1 MEIKPKENWDLDRLY
16 PGGKESEDLHT
27 LITTLQHDLPR
38 FKKRIRSIANDQS
51 VEEIVT
57 LLDGIQQCKLAAFQ
71 LDEYLICLY
80 SVNQDDP
87 DITKLINESAT
98 IKAGM
103 DALLLELD
111 AELANLPQQ
120 QWSQLLNHQQ
130 VKAYNFYLT
139 EHKQQLLKKLPFEKE
154 KIITELSVN
163 GFVAWEDY
171 YEQMMGDLRF
181 LIEKDGKEEEISLGQ
196 AMSYGVFSNNR
207 SLRQKTSRT
216 IVDGLK
222 KRSESFATV
231 LNRIYGF
238 RLDVYKQRGWTNVLQ
253 ESLQANRINEQ
264 SVQAMISA
272 IKENLDIAYQ
282 FFNRKAKVMKLD
294 RLAWYDTEA
303 PSFPTSTQVTY
314 SDARNIIV
322 TQFYQ
327 FSEKLG
333 EFAERAFDEGWI
345 EAENRKGKMHGGFCA
360 YLPLHK
366 ESRIFL
372 TFTDSYQDVVTIAH
386 ELGHAYHNHILRDEP
401 AFTQEVSTSVAET
414 ASTFAEN
421 LVLDAAIAEAS
432 SDDEK
437 LALLEMKILNG
448 LKYQVMVPAMFEF
461 EQKLYKLR
469 QQGPITGK
477 EISALMDS
485 MLKDVYGDDLAES
498 NPYLWMTIPQFF
510 STKLAF
516 YNIPYTIG
524 YLFSNGIY
532 ALAKEHGTKFVEQYD
547 ALLKNSGRM
556 TVEDLVSTY
565 LEKDI
570 TEKEF
575 WETSLQP
582 TIAAIDE
589 YLRLTE
595 KMI

>member
-57 LLDGIQQCKLAAFQ
+57 LLDEIQQCKLSAFQ

-80 SVNQDDP
+80 SVNLVDP

-103 DALLLELD
+103 DALLFELD

-139 EHKQQLLKKLPFEKE
+139 EHKQQLLKKLPLEKE

-181 LIEKDGKEEEISLGQ
+181 LIEKDGKEEEMSLGQ

-303 PSFPTSTQVTY
+303 PSFPASTQVTY
-314 SDARNIIV
+314 SDARNSIV

-327 FSEKLG
+327 FSEELG
-333 EFAERAFDEGWI
+333 EFSERAFDEGWI

-360 YLPLHK
+360 FLPLHK